1 MRSKILLAAA
11 ILALALQ
18 GTAGAA
24 IYRWVDENGVISF
37 RDTPP
42 PENPEKAE
50 IIEVAPLPSNGT
62 PPAGAGGAAA
72 VDRPGRAAPKVE
84 LYVTS
89 WCPYCKKAEAF
100 FRSQGIPFTVYDVE
114 KDSRAARRKNELD
127 SRNGVPFAVINGQ
140 KIHGYSEA
148 AYRQALG
155 SQR

>member
-18 GTAGAA
+18 GIAGAA

-42 PENPEKAE
+42 PENPEKAQ
-50 IIEVAPLPSNGT
+50 IIDVAPLPSAGT
-62 PPAGAGGAAA
+62 TPVSARGAVTA
-72 VDRPGRAAPKVE
+72 VRPGATAPKVE

-89 WCPYCKKAEAF
+89 WCPYCKKAENF
-100 FRSQGIPFTVYDVE
+100 FRAQGIPFTVYDVE
-114 KDSRAARRKNELD
+114 KDSAAARRKSELD
-127 SRNGVPFAVINGQ
+127 GRKGVPFAVVNGQ

-155 SQR
+155 ARR